1 MKNNRLIIIT
11 IIAILSVLSMSVY
24 FRGNNKDSK
33 KESFSIDTRI
43 SSIENFNKENN
54 VSALG
59 WLRVEGTKID
69 YPVVYFNLGEN
80 EKNID
85 YLWSTTL
92 TQGVKGNNRI
102 VVYGHNIRNVSSKPS
117 YKDDSLVRFEELM
130 YFVYYDFAEENQF
143 VQLTYDGED
152 HLYRVYSVS
161 FLNPLRDSGD
171 LTASKEETAEYI
183 EKALKNSIYKYDIDV
198 NSDDN
203 IISLITCTRFFGI
216 SSDMT
221 SFRIDAREVRKDEKR
236 VNSRVTK
243 NSNYD
248 IIEEIIGGNDE

>member
-1 MKNNRLIIIT
+1 VFKTESRNT
-11 IIAILSVLSMSVY
+11 EIANVKLDA
-24 FRGNNKDSK
+24 DS
-33 KESFSIDTRI
+33 SFSTI
-43 SSIENFNKENN
+43 
-54 VSALG
+54 G
-59 WLRVEGTKID
+59 WLRIQGTNID
-69 YPVVYFNLGEN
+69 YPIIRSDDVDAEFPVQLESYVWSLNLDEH
-80 EKNID
+80 
-85 YLWSTTL
+85 YH
-92 TQGVKGNNRI
+92 NRI
-102 VVYGHNIRNVSSKPS
+102 RISGHNIFNLSSQPKLS
-117 YKDDSLVRFEELM
+117 SNYFKRFEELM
-130 YFVYYDFAEENQF
+130 NFVYYDFAKENQF